1 MALYPSLEDMVVD
14 QYQNAQGLTSAQ
26 PNPAQNFYQQEPLN
40 PNYGALNAPPPIYE
54 SIGEA
59 GKAYPSLSQDY
70 RNIQMYPGARTTRE
84 KLNSECD
91 GEFNFHNATS
101 TTLRRRLPWPPARTP
116 SLSRTTRPSA
126 VIMIRSMNKLYRR
139 RKSIEE
145 PFCELGEA
153 IAVEEFVEDSEDS
166 ENELQPF
173 EVIQNGRLMVAPI
186 TSQSPGLAL
195 ANVSHGVR
203 QVVLCKDE
211 KGKVGMRFRS
221 VNKGIFVQFVAEN
234 SPAALAGMRFGDQIL
249 QINKAEVVGLSQD
262 KAMDLLTKSKNNAS
276 IELAVRDRPFERT
289 ITLHKDSRG
298 QLGFGYNDNEIVSI
312 VKDSSASRNGL
323 LINHRILEVDGQ
335 NVIGLKTKALRDI
348 LEDAPKT
355 VTLTIMPNELYNE
368 MMKKISWS
376 LLRKQDH
383 SIPDF

>member
-14 QYQNAQGLTSAQ
+14 QYQNAQGLTTQ
-26 PNPAQNFYQQEPLN
+26 PTPSQNFYQQEPLN
-40 PNYGALNAPPPIYE
+40 PNYGAVNAPPPIYE
-54 SIGEA
+54 SIGEVA
-59 GKAYPSLSQDY
+59 KAYPSLAQDY
-70 RNIQMYPGARTTRE
+70 RSIQMYPGE
-84 KLNSECD
+84 HELN
-91 GEFNFHNATS
+91 TS
-101 TTLRRRLPWPPARTP
+101 PTPSSTSGGNVLVPAR
-116 SLSRTTRPSA
+116 
-126 VIMIRSMNKLYRR
+126 N
-139 RKSIEE
+139 
-145 PFCELGEA
+145 A
-153 IAVEEFVEDSEDS
+153 IAVEEFTEDAEHSED
-166 ENELQPF
+166 ELQPF
-173 EVIQNGRLMVAPI
+173 EVLQNGRVMVAPI

-203 QVVLCKDE
+203 QVILCKDE

-221 VNKGIFVQFVAEN
+221 INKGIFVQFVAQN

-249 QINKAEVVGLSQD
+249 QINGVEVVGLSQD
-262 KAMDLLTKSKNNAS
+262 KAMDLLTKSKNDAS
-276 IELAVRDRPFERT
+276 IEMVVRDRPFERA
-289 ITLHKDSRG
+289 ICLHKDSRG

-312 VKDSSASRNGL
+312 VKDSSSSRNGL
-323 LINHRILEVDGQ
+323 VINHRILEVDGQ

-376 LLRKQDH
+376 LIRKQDH

>member
-70 RNIQMYPGARTTRE
+70 RNIQMYPGER
-84 KLNSECD
+84 D
-91 GEFNFHNATS
+91 FNNASPTS
-101 TTLRRRLPWPPARTP
+101 SMA
-116 SLSRTTRPSA
+116 SGANA
-126 VIMIRSMNKLYRR
+126 VAL
-139 RKSIEE
+139 
-145 PFCELGEA
+145 A
-153 IAVEEFVEDSEDS
+153 HH
-166 ENELQPF
+166 ELQPF